1 MPGQSHPD
9 KDNNGAGRMAF
20 IRSFRTLTLALCA
33 ASFLVAPA
41 SAQQRFQISD
51 LVQRIER
58 LESEVTRLRV
68 SPGNGGGDVARLDQI
83 EQELRRLTGIIERL
97 DFETRRAASASNK
110 RLDGFEGR
118 LEAVENARAAPAPS
132 PGPVASVQSGFPL
145 PPQALPPQNLPPIS
159 NGGTASPFQPQATF
173 QPLPAQPQPI
183 QPGQQAFAPQPV
195 APSFQNAGALYD
207 EGVRLLNVGQFD
219 QAGAQFEDLIATYP
233 QDPKA
238 GQAQF
243 WLGDMHFKLGRYEQ
257 AASAFLESF
266 RNWPEGP
273 KAPDSLLKLGMTLAN
288 IGKTEEACLSFRQV
302 PARYPGASPS
312 LLRRADI
319 ESQRYQCG

>member
-1 MPGQSHPD
+1 MAKKRD
-9 KDNNGAGRMAF
+9 RMTSFSGFRSILLVLAAVTAF
-20 IRSFRTLTLALCA
+20 A
-33 ASFLVAPA
+33 VPA

-68 SPGNGGGDVARLDQI
+68 SPGNGGGGDVVRLDQI

-97 DFETRRAASASNK
+97 DFETRRTAAASNK
-110 RLDGFEGR
+110 RLDEFEGR
-118 LEAVENARAAPAPS
+118 LDAVENARSAPAAAPAP
-132 PGPVASVQSGFPL
+132 GPVAGVQSGFPL
-145 PPQALPPQNLPPIS
+145 PPQTLPP
-159 NGGTASPFQPQATF
+159 GGPFAPEPQFQPQATF
-173 QPLPAQPQPI
+173 QPQPEPSQPQT
-183 QPGQQAFAPQPV
+183 FAPQQPA

-219 QAGAQFEDLIATYP
+219 QAGAQFESLIETYP

-257 AASAFLESF
+257 AASAFLDSF